1 MFRKD
6 SCTSGFCR
14 GIFCPFAER
23 YPLGKGIIMRTVDG
37 IYASAKIFSNTA
49 EDYAVAQI
57 RMICDNEVSR
67 GSQIRGMPD
76 VHPGQVGPIGLT
88 MTVGERILPQLIGI
102 DIMNCVNVRILDE
115 APFAYRNLQE
125 IAEAVSDTIRIDQ
138 IIRPVYNFKAD
149 GK

>member
-1 MFRKD
+1 MFGKD
-6 SCTSGFCR
+6 SCTSVYGR
-14 GIFCPFAER
+14 GIFLPCCGETPTW
-23 YPLGKGIIMRTVDG
+23 KGIKMRTVDG

-49 EDYAVAQI
+49 EEYAAAQI
-57 RMICDNEVSR
+57 RMICDNEASR
-67 GSQIRGMPD
+67 ESQIRGMPD
-76 VHPGQVGPIGLT
+76 VHPSKVGPIGMT

>member
-1 MFRKD
+1 
-6 SCTSGFCR
+6 
-14 GIFCPFAER
+14 
-23 YPLGKGIIMRTVDG
+23 MRTVDG

-49 EDYAVAQI
+49 EEYATAQI
-57 RMICDNEVSR
+57 RMICDNEASR
-67 GSQIRGMPD
+67 ESRIRVMLD
-76 VHPGQVGPIGLT
+76 VHPGKVGPIGLT